1 MLQSMT
7 GFGKSS
13 IQLAQRKINIEIKSL
28 NSKNLDI
35 NARIALI
42 FKEKELEIRKK
53 IGDLLQRGKIDFTL
67 SIENTTDKTSSII
80 NTAVVRSYI
89 AQLQNVVD
97 GDPTEL
103 LKMAVRMPD
112 ALIPPVEEISEEEFQ
127 IIAKVIKEA
136 IFQLQ
141 EYRQKEGKIL
151 HNELELRIQ
160 NIRQLLEKIE
170 QIDPERLKTIRER
183 LDKSITE
190 IRDKVD
196 ENRFEQELIFYLE
209 KLDITEEKVRL
220 ANHLNYFT
228 ETLNDSVSN
237 GRKLGFISQ
246 EIGREINTLG
256 SKANHAPMQQI
267 VVQMKDELE
276 KIKEQILNIL

>member
-1 MLQSMT
+1 MVQSMT

-35 NARIALI
+35 NTRIALI
-42 FKEKELEIRKK
+42 FKEKELEIRKE
-53 IGDLLQRGKIDFTL
+53 IGDLLQRGKIDFIL
-67 SIENTTDKTSSII
+67 SVENTTDKTSSII
-80 NTAVVRSYI
+80 NTEVIRSYI
-89 AQLQNVVD
+89 AQLQSVVN
-97 GDPTEL
+97 GDLTEL

-112 ALIPPVEEISEEEFQ
+112 ALTLPIEEISEEEFQ
-127 IIAKVIKEA
+127 IILKVVKEA
-136 IFQLQ
+136 VFQLQ
-141 EYRQKEGKIL
+141 NYRQKEGEIL
-151 HNELELRIQ
+151 HNELELRIK
-160 NIRQLLEKIE
+160 NIQQLLKKVE
-170 QIDPERLKTIRER
+170 QTDPERLKGIRER
-183 LDKSITE
+183 LDKSIAE

-228 ETLNDSVSN
+228 ETLNESVSN
-237 GRKLGFISQ
+237 GRKLGFICQ

-276 KIKEQILNIL
+276 KMKEQILNVL